1 MTALLEARQ
10 LVKHFRGVKA
20 VDSLDL
26 AIPAGCCFGLLGPN
40 GAGKTTTVEIL
51 EGIQEPTGGTIRYRG
66 EPLGPRFRQDIGI
79 MFQSTALQ
87 DHITGRENLR
97 MFGSFYRR
105 TRPVAELIENCA
117 LGDFLDRDTRKLSGG
132 QRQRL
137 LLAIALVNDPE
148 LLFLDEPTTG
158 LDPQA
163 RRNFWE
169 LVHRIKARGKTL
181 LLTTHYM
188 EEAYHLCDE
197 VAIMDHGRIIAQ
209 GTPRELLAAHF
220 DDVVLQL
227 PRADFPDPPLPPW
240 LTVMR
245 DRDNVEILTR
255 DANAAIKELLAHDVS
270 LARLQIRPRTLEDLF
285 LELTGRELRA

>member
-1 MTALLEARQ
+1 MTALLEAQ
-10 LVKHFRGVKA
+10 HLVKHFRGVKA
-20 VDSLDL
+20 VDGLDL
-26 AIPAGCCFGLLGPN
+26 SIPIGCCFGLLGPN

-51 EGIQEPTGGTIRYRG
+51 EGIQDPTSGTIRYRG

-87 DHITGRENLR
+87 DFITGRENLR

-105 TRPVAELIENCA
+105 TLPLATLITDCA
-117 LGDFLDRDTRKLSGG
+117 LGEFLDRDTRKLSGG

-137 LLAIALVNDPE
+137 LLAIALINDPE

-188 EEAYHLCDE
+188 EEAYHLCDQI
-197 VAIMDHGRIIAQ
+197 AIMDHGRIIAQ

-227 PRADFPDPPLPPW
+227 PRADFPNPPLPPW
-240 LTVMR
+240 LTVMQ
-245 DRDNVEILTR
+245 DQDNVEILTR

-270 LARLQIRPRTLEDLF
+270 LARLQIRPRSLEDLF

>member
-1 MTALLEARQ
+1 MTALLEAQ
-10 LVKHFRGVKA
+10 HLVKHFRGVKA
-20 VDSLDL
+20 VDGLDL
-26 AIPAGCCFGLLGPN
+26 SIPIGCCFGLLGPN

-51 EGIQEPTGGTIRYRG
+51 EGIQDPTSGTIRYRG

-87 DHITGRENLR
+87 DFITGRENLR

-105 TRPVAELIENCA
+105 TLPLATLIADCA
-117 LGDFLDRDTRKLSGG
+117 LGEFLDRDTRKLSGG

-137 LLAIALVNDPE
+137 LLAIALINDPE

-188 EEAYHLCDE
+188 EEAYHLCDQI
-197 VAIMDHGRIIAQ
+197 AIMDHGRIIAQ

-227 PRADFPDPPLPPW
+227 PRADFPNPPLPPW
-240 LTVMR
+240 LTVMQ
-245 DRDNVEILTR
+245 DQDNVEILTR
-255 DANAAIKELLAHDVS
+255 DANAAIKELLARDVS
-270 LARLQIRPRTLEDLF
+270 LARLQIRPRSLEDLF